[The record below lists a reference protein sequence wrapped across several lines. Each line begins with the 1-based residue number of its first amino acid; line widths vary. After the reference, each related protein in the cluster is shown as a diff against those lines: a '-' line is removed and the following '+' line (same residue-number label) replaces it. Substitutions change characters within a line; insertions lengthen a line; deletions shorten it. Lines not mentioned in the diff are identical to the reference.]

1 MCILMCIYICI
12 FKLHLCISYLNVLT
26 TCFLR
31 ESNRQFEEAEIS
43 SCQHLIRTYWL
54 ASQIGCGMV
63 WTVVTSKLDYHILSL
78 TFALCR
84 SQVLHGVASAQPG
97 LPLGLSR
104 ASCFRAQEGAAKWS
118 KFWVFLKQLGTD
130 IFACL
135 GEIMDRTLEHM
146 DFPIQV
152 ENILW
157 LSCGSRNVRWWLGWL
172 GISCVVVLWA
182 TMPSHA
188 WYDNT
193 MVGSVYTIWNAHTSS
208 YLYNS
213 NYISLIP

>member
-1 MCILMCIYICI
+1 M
-12 FKLHLCISYLNVLT
+12 CISYLNVLT

-31 ESNRQFEEAEIS
+31 ERNRQFEEAEVS
-43 SCQHLIRTYWL
+43 SCQHLIRTYSL

-63 WTVVTSKLDYHILSL
+63 WIVVTSKLDYHILSL
-78 TFALCR
+78 TFALCK

-118 KFWVFLKQLGTD
+118 KFWVFLKQLGTE

-135 GEIMDRTLEHM
+135 GEIMERTLEQM
-146 DFPIQV
+146 DFPVQV

-157 LSCGSRNVRWWLGWL
+157 LSCKSKKTFVDDSGDSG
-172 GISCVVVLWA
+172 
-182 TMPSHA
+182 SHA
-188 WYDNT
+188 SLSCGPQCRAMPGTTTTWFDQFMPYE
-193 MVGSVYTIWNAHTSS
+193 MPILRHICTIVTI
-208 YLYNS
+208 YFVFVFFGFC
-213 NYISLIP
+213 